1 MRLRDFPTIIAI
13 RLGLFSFYRCYS
25 SSIVNGMQED
35 EEDQLT
41 EDESEKVGLKL
52 VLWSN
57 VLHEK
62 RTSRRRSKTLILV
75 EVDLERHDVSRK

>member
-1 MRLRDFPTIIAI
+1 ME
-13 RLGLFSFYRCYS
+13 C
-25 SSIVNGMQED
+25 NKQD

-75 EVDLERHDVSRK
+75 EVDIERHDVSRK

>member
-52 VLWSN
+52 VL
-57 VLHEK
+57 
-62 RTSRRRSKTLILV
+62 
-75 EVDLERHDVSRK
+75 